1 MSVFRVASVAEAG
14 EVIAAA
20 TAGGQSLDIVAG
32 GSKRLLG
39 RPVQTDHVLDVSALA
54 GIIDYEPS
62 ELVLTARAA
71 TPMAEIETALTSERQ
86 MLAFEP
92 PDWRGLLAGGGE
104 ATASGAEPTA
114 SGGEPT
120 LGGAIACNLAGPRRV
135 RAGAARDHFLGFSA
149 VNGWGDCWKAGSR
162 VVKNVTGYDMCK
174 LQSGA
179 FGTLSV
185 LTEISVKVM
194 PRPETG
200 CSLALAVD
208 DHATAIALLA
218 QALNTPH
225 EVSAAAYLPR
235 PAAARS
241 RLSATRGAIIVR
253 LEGPAPSVAFRAG
266 ALERLLGQATRL
278 DEADSRAV
286 WREIATVSP
295 LLPDG
300 GCVWRLCPAPAAAP
314 AVLRA
319 LHASFASAHAF
330 CDWGGGLLWL
340 RLDLDEAGDDG
351 GGTLVR
357 AAMTQTDGHATL
369 VRAPAA
375 VRAVADVFEPVQ
387 GALAALSQRVK
398 AGFDPRGTLNP
409 GRMQKGL

>member
-1 MSVFRVASVAEAG
+1 MSVFRVASGAEAG

-32 GSKRLLG
+32 GSKRGLG
-39 RPVQTDHVLDVSALA
+39 RPMRADHVLDVSALA

-71 TPMAEIETALTSERQ
+71 TPMAEIEEALLSERQ

-92 PDWRGLLAGGGE
+92 PDWRSLLAGCE
-104 ATASGAEPTA
+104 VPTA
-114 SGGEPT
+114 NGGGPT
-120 LGGAIACNLAGPRRV
+120 LGGTIACNLAGPRRV

-149 VNGWGDCWKAGSR
+149 VNGRGDCWKAGSR

-194 PRPETG
+194 PRPETE

-208 DHATAIALLA
+208 DHATAVSLLA

-241 RLSATRGAIIVR
+241 RLSATRGAIVVR
-253 LEGPAPSVAFRAG
+253 LEGPAPSVAFRSG

-300 GCVWRLCPAPAAAP
+300 GCIWRLCPAPAAAP
-314 AVLRA
+314 AVLRS
-319 LHASFASAHAF
+319 LHASFASAHAV

-340 RLDLDEAGDDG
+340 SLDVDEAGADG
-351 GGTLVR
+351 GAALVR
-357 AAMTQTDGHATL
+357 AAMKQTDGHATL

-387 GALAALSQRVK
+387 GALAALSRRVK